1 MGTRKEG
8 EEAKG
13 EAPWRISRVNPK
25 SQAPNNRFGIWDLE
39 RRGSRPAS
47 YRRTTMQLKDRIAIV
62 TGGTKGIGKA
72 ICLLFAKEGAK
83 VVANYSRDDSAAEDF
98 SKEAKSTGLNLELF
112 KTDVTQF
119 EQVKGMVEETFARHG
134 KIDILVN
141 NVGLIRDNF
150 LMLMS
155 DEDWNSLIRTN
166 LTSLFYCCKTVIRK
180 MIPQRSGKI
189 INISSISG
197 IMGTSGQ
204 TNYAATKGGMISF
217 TKSLARELGPFNIH
231 VNAVA
236 PGLIES
242 EMVSKMPKEKVEAL
256 IRSISLGRIGK
267 PEEVA
272 KVVLF
277 LSSGNSNYITGQT
290 FIVDGGII

>member
-1 MGTRKEG
+1 MLLKEQ
-8 EEAKG
+8 
-13 EAPWRISRVNPK
+13 V
-25 SQAPNNRFGIWDLE
+25 
-39 RRGSRPAS
+39 
-47 YRRTTMQLKDRIAIV
+47 AIV
-62 TGGTKGIGKA
+62 TGGTKGIGRA
-72 ICLLFAKEGAK
+72 ICLLFAEEGAR
-83 VVANYSRDDSAAEDF
+83 VVANFSKDVDAAEALM
-98 SKEAKSTGLNLELF
+98 SEAKSKQLGIGLF
-112 KTDVTQF
+112 KADITQF
-119 EQVKGMVEETFARHG
+119 DQVKEMVEETFAQYG

-141 NVGLIRDNF
+141 NVGLVRDNF

-155 DEDWNSLIRTN
+155 DEDWDSLLRTN

-180 MIPQRSGKI
+180 MIPQRRGKI

-197 IMGTSGQ
+197 ILGTSGQ
-204 TNYAATKGGMISF
+204 TNYAATKGGVISF

-242 EMVSKMPKEKVEAL
+242 EVVSKMPKEKVET
-256 IRSISLGRIGK
+256 IIKSSSLGRMGK

-277 LSSGNSNYITGQT
+277 LASEHSDYITGQT
-290 FIVDGGII
+290 IIVDGGIL

>member
-1 MGTRKEG
+1 M
-8 EEAKG
+8 
-13 EAPWRISRVNPK
+13 
-25 SQAPNNRFGIWDLE
+25 L
-39 RRGSRPAS
+39 
-47 YRRTTMQLKDRIAIV
+47 LKDQVAIV

-72 ICLLFAKEGAK
+72 ICFALAEEGAK
-83 VVANYSRDDSAAEDF
+83 VVANFSRDVEAAENLM
-98 SKEAKSTGLNLELF
+98 SEAKSKKLGVGLY
-112 KTDVTQF
+112 KADVTQF
-119 EQVKGMVEETFARHG
+119 EQVKEMIEETFAQYG

-141 NVGLIRDNF
+141 NVGLVRDNF

-155 DEDWNSLIRTN
+155 DEDWDSLLKGN
-166 LTSLFYCCKTVIRK
+166 LTSLFHCCKTVIRK
-180 MIPQRSGKI
+180 MIPQRRGKI

-197 IMGTSGQ
+197 ILGTSGQ

-242 EMVSKMPKEKVEAL
+242 EVVSTMPREKIEAIL
-256 IRSISLGRIGK
+256 KSSSLGRIGK

-272 KVVLF
+272 QAVLF
-277 LSSGNSNYITGQT
+277 LASEQSDYITGQT
-290 FIVDGGII
+290 IIVDGGII